1 MLTSKGAFHDTAPPL
16 AKRLGVFLV
25 VTIFIASQFSQSKTG
40 TEMTLKELI
49 PLLRFFKGAE
59 QAAQQS
65 CLTKC
70 VMGFLLQHGWFWEKK
85 QDVLE

>member
-1 MLTSKGAFHDTAPPL
+1 MLTIKGAFHDTAPPL

-25 VTIFIASQFSQSKTG
+25 VTIFIASQVSHSKTG

-49 PLLRFFKGAE
+49 PLLMFFKGAE
-59 QAAQQS
+59 HAAQHS